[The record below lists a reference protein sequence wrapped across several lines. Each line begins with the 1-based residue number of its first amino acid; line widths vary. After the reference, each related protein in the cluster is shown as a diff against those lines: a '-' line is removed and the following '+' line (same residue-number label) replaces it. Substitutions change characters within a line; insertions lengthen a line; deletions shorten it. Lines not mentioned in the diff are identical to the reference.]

1 MRETK
6 QAPRLHRSIWYMGAK
21 SRLIPGFLERVLAD
35 ELPPGGTFVDL
46 MCGSGVVSSWCAGM
60 YRVISND
67 VQGYSAVIARSLIE
81 HSPGTRDDFL
91 AALDADADLGASFEE
106 NYNLLAQYYERALAE
121 EAAFLA
127 AYEKGR
133 ADEGWADGYRSY
145 LQSAAALFPGAE
157 RESIPVLYESAAELL
172 ADEEIER
179 RRQDPALR
187 PACLAA
193 TYYGNV
199 YFGLRQSLQIDSLRA
214 AIEDI
219 DESDPYRELKQTHYL
234 SALLHAA
241 SVSTSGTSHFAQP
254 RHLAKNSELEAMAR
268 RRLTDIR
275 ASLQEYSAAIA
286 QTVRETS
293 FCEGNEV
300 FNADYRE
307 LLDSEGGFRFAPGRD
322 GLFYL
327 DPPYTADNY
336 SRFYHVLEVITRYD
350 YPELKRGK
358 GGELLRGR
366 YPVLSQRFR
375 SDFCSPAKVEDEF
388 RRVLKGASCCGAK
401 LVISYSSPTGL
412 LLKEYSGQG
421 CAEPLKRF
429 GALCGEFYE
438 KVEIRR
444 RPMMHSGQGDSN
456 ISIDELLVVCS
467 EPHSRN
473 RAW

>member
-81 HSPGTRDDFL
+81 HSPARRDDFL
-91 AALDADADLGASFEE
+91 EALDAEADLGSSYRQ
-106 NYNLLAQYYERALAE
+106 NYQLLAGYYEEALAR
-121 EAAFLA
+121 EAAFLE
-127 AYEKGR
+127 AYEKG
-133 ADEGWADGYRSY
+133 GADGAWAEGYRHY
-145 LQSAAALFPGAE
+145 LQAAAALFPGAGS
-157 RESIPVLYESAAELL
+157 ESISSPFESAATLL
-172 ADEEIER
+172 AGEEIDR
-179 RRQDPALR
+179 RRRDPGLR
-187 PACLAA
+187 PACLAT
-193 TYYGNV
+193 TYYANV

-219 DESDPYRELKQTHYL
+219 SGEDPYRELKQTHYL

-254 RHLAKNSELEAMAR
+254 RHLAKNSEVEAMAR

-275 ASLQEYSAAIA
+275 GSLEEYSAAIA

-293 FCEGNEV
+293 FSEGNEV
-300 FNADYRE
+300 FNSDYRG
-307 LLDSEGGFRFAPGRD
+307 LLDSEGGFCFAPGRD

-375 SDFCSPAKVEDEF
+375 SDFCSPAKVENEF
-388 RRVLKGASCCGAK
+388 RRVLKGASSCGAK

-412 LLKEYSGQG
+412 LLKEYSSQG
-421 CAEPLKRF
+421 SAEPLERF
-429 GALCGEFYE
+429 GALCREFYA

-456 ISIDELLVVCS
+456 IAIDELLVVCS
-467 EPHSRN
+467 EPHSRS